1 MEEAKSTSG
10 SYAWRSILI
19 RREVLKEGM
28 RWRVGDG
35 TIIHV
40 WDDPWMPSNFLPFV
54 PLINTASNR
63 WDSAILRSIF
73 LPRDVELIESIPLSS
88 I

>member
-1 MEEAKSTSG
+1 MG
-10 SYAWRSILI
+10 QPFMY
-19 RREVLKEGM
+19 GM
-28 RWRVGDG
+28 THGCHP
-35 TIIHV
+35 I
-40 WDDPWMPSNFLPFV
+40 SFPFV

-63 WDSAILRSIF
+63 WDSTILRSIF